1 MKNVLTH
8 IQKEM
13 TLIKKLNKKINLLAT
28 ICVAVFLLCCAN
40 LRAQRPMT
48 MEFGAHVGVSYY
60 IGDINPVKH
69 FVGSQLKYGA
79 MIRLNQNPRIAYRIE
94 YTHGR
99 LKASDEKIKWRPERK
114 LGFMTNI
121 DDITALFEFN
131 FLEYYPEHSR
141 RRFSPFIFGGVS
153 VFIFDPK
160 TYDGSVNL
168 RQLHTEG
175 SGYGRV
181 GVSLPFGLGLKFAFT
196 KNFLA
201 TVEWRM
207 HYAFTDYLDDVSTV
221 YPQYHAYYEGNDYT
235 DPTGTYQEGQQRGN
249 SSFKDWYSFAG
260 ITLAWKINL
269 PTRSACNLNQ
279 RR

>member
-1 MKNVLTH
+1 
-8 IQKEM
+8 M
-13 TLIKKLNKKINLLAT
+13 TLIKKLNIRLKLVVT
-28 ICVAVFLLCCAN
+28 VCVAVFLLFCTN
-40 LRAQRPMT
+40 LQAQRPMT

-79 MIRLNQNPRIAYRIE
+79 FIRLNQNPRIAYRLE

-99 LKASDEKIKWRPERK
+99 IKASDEKIKWRPGRQ
-114 LGFMTNI
+114 LGFMSNL

-141 RRFSPFIFGGVS
+141 RRFSPFIFGGAS
-153 VFIFDPK
+153 VFLFDPK
-160 TYDGSVNL
+160 SYDGTVNL
-168 RQLHTEG
+168 RELRTEG
-175 SGYGRV
+175 NSYSKV
-181 GVSLPFGLGLKFAFT
+181 GFSIPFGLGLKFAFT
-196 KNFLA
+196 KNLLA

-207 HYAFTDYLDDVSTV
+207 HLTLTDYLDDVSTV
-221 YPQYHAYYEGNDYT
+221 YPRYHAIHEGVDYT
-235 DPTGTYQEGQQRGN
+235 DPSGSFLEGQQRGD
-249 SSFKDWYSFAG
+249 SASKDWYSFAG

-269 PTRSACNLNQ
+269 PGRTACNLNQ